1 MTGQGLRLWLPVRR
15 AILDLP
21 WTGRRTPDLLQ
32 DWTETLNALLAA
44 RRALGD
50 TPVHDPMAL
59 LASATSGAHRA
70 TRTPID
76 APSLHSVREALVEL
90 AQHTKNVP
98 AADRARHIEVSHETA
113 YELVHWVR
121 VRHPAAQARRWLL
134 AGESA
139 LDVAL
144 HAPTTGSAT
153 GRALATWQAALADV
167 HALRANPVVQRGVA
181 AGHALLL
188 QVAQQS
194 LKTIADSSGIPET
207 TLGELH
213 QAITQ
218 LRRAHRTTEVALGGR
233 PWPNTRANDAIRL
246 RLGEALAS
254 LTNPTGTPDPPHMQF
269 DALLR
274 SGFGQ
279 AELVAQT
286 TPEPAREEAA
296 MAAAV
301 LQRIGRQHL
310 YNPDVLR
317 LRSPTAAPHPEA
329 PRAPQTPWPDKR
341 PLDAPVSARIA
352 VGADLD
358 QAQIEA
364 LCRDRDLGSAAASAD
379 PADPPELLA
388 EIPPTQWPH
397 VVIRG
402 REAVADL
409 VASVTPM
416 VYALLRGTRSSND
429 LRSELLLNLVSA
441 ARRFQPDRTES
452 SSWPAYAWGT
462 LSKVRL
468 RGVDEVGGPFRRL
481 VGQPTSM
488 LPFLDALAAPDA
500 RLLSPE
506 QGSAIAEIADAI
518 DSLPPVLRRT
528 LLESMQGRN
537 SVTTAERLSVDPSTV
552 RRRLNRARDIVG
564 QRIGYHPDRGTG
576 IRP

>member
-1 MTGQGLRLWLPVRR
+1 MNGRHTTAWLPVRR
-15 AILDLP
+15 AITDLSWSEQRTDDLVRD
-21 WTGRRTPDLLQ
+21 WTGVLEALLDVRRT
-32 DWTETLNALLAA
+32 
-44 RRALGD
+44 LG
-50 TPVHDPMAL
+50 PIPAPDPMAL
-59 LASATSGAHRA
+59 LASSASGASRA
-70 TRTPID
+70 SGKPIE
-76 APSLHSVREALVEL
+76 APSLEAVRSALRDVATQATQLPPGERETYREDIL
-90 AQHTKNVP
+90 H
-98 AADRARHIEVSHETA
+98 TA
-113 YELVHWVR
+113 YELAHWVR
-121 VRHPAAQARRWLL
+121 IRHPSADVQRWLL

-139 LDVAL
+139 LDGAI
-144 HAPTTGSAT
+144 HARTAYTAT
-153 GRALATWQAALADV
+153 GLALARWQAALADV
-167 HALRANPVVQRGVA
+167 HVLRRTPAVQYGIAL
-181 AGHALLL
+181 GHDRILRT
-188 QVAQQS
+188 AQQS
-194 LKTIADSSGIPET
+194 LRAMSEGGMPDAMAHELREGIN
-207 TLGELH
+207 
-213 QAITQ
+213 QM
-218 LRRAHRTTEVALGGR
+218 RRAHRATASELGGER
-233 PWPNTRANDAIRL
+233 LPMTPANQAILL
-246 RLGEALAS
+246 RLGEALLP
-254 LTNPTGTPDPPHMQF
+254 LTQPSAAHDQPHEQL

-279 AELVAQT
+279 AALVAQVSPT
-286 TPEPAREEAA
+286 AHQQEAVA
-296 MAAAV
+296 GATV
-301 LQRIGRQHL
+301 LEQIGRQHL
-310 YNPDVLR
+310 YNPTPLR
-317 LRSPTAAPHPEA
+317 WRAAEA
-329 PRAPQTPWPDKR
+329 PTQNVLTLPELPRSGRSQSTS
-341 PLDAPVSARIA
+341 PVSARIA

-358 QAQIEA
+358 KAEVEA
-364 LCRDRDLGSAAASAD
+364 LCRQRDRGIAAASAD
-379 PADPPELLA
+379 PADPPQLLA
-388 EIPPTQWPH
+388 EIPSTQWPH

-441 ARRFQPDRTES
+441 ARRFQPDRTEG

-506 QGSAIAEIADAI
+506 QGSAIAEIAEAI

-564 QRIGYHPDRGTG
+564 QRIGYHPDRGTD